1 MLLFNLISILR
12 PISNFLA
19 LFKLCD
25 YNLILLTN
33 VKLFEKHLSAHKT
46 RCRWPDDRFW
56 GLHDYITQRHPLT
69 LLRHQSDS
77 LLQRQRF
84 VQKLLRETLW
94 LDRQNWSSAERARCF
109 LGVLRLYPPRHILLQ
124 MSPLS
129 RQLSKEVTCFGNV
142 KNTLKFS
149 EPWLVKIS
157 LPDFLLTKFWTSGQ
171 PPFPTQEIFKI
182 NKVTAVTAGCIMW
195 FPSLRWSLSKAAG

>member
-1 MLLFNLISILR
+1 MRKTALLCQKLTHGSIEGASKLMFILISILR

-56 GLHDYITQRHPLT
+56 GLHDYITQRHTLT

-94 LDRQNWSSAERARCF
+94 LDRQNCF
-109 LGVLRLYPPRHILLQ
+109 SWCSQTV
-124 MSPLS
+124 
-129 RQLSKEVTCFGNV
+129 
-142 KNTLKFS
+142 
-149 EPWLVKIS
+149 
-157 LPDFLLTKFWTSGQ
+157 
-171 PPFPTQEIFKI
+171 PTQTHSPPNVSFVEAAFKRSDVFW
-182 NKVTAVTAGCIMW
+182 KCEKYTEVQWTLT
-195 FPSLRWSLSKAAG
+195 R